1 MSVVR
6 ESWRLMVTPG
16 CSGAYN
22 MALDQAILEQVG
34 AGNSPPT
41 LRFFAWT
48 PPCLSLGQAQSAADA
63 DLVRLHERGWGLV
76 RRPTGGRA
84 ILHTDEITYSVA
96 LPKTHPLVQGDVV
109 TSYHRL
115 SAALLDGLARLG
127 LQAQADRR
135 LERLR
140 ARGSGPVCFEVPSD
154 YEITANGGKLIGSAQ
169 VRRFDGVLQHGALPL
184 WGDITRICDALAF
197 PDEAE
202 RERVRARVAARATT
216 LERALGRR
224 VSWEE
229 VADALRDA
237 FAERFGLVFG
247 PPEGPTPAEEART
260 AALVAEV
267 YGADGWTFRL

>member
-1 MSVVR
+1 MTAEPER
-6 ESWRLMVTPG
+6 WRLLITPG
-16 CSGAYN
+16 CAGAYN
-22 MALDQAILEQVG
+22 MALDQAILERVG
-34 AGNSPPT
+34 AGKVLPT

-48 PPCLSLGQAQSAADA
+48 PPCLSLGQAQPVADV
-63 DLVRLHERGWGLV
+63 DLTRLRERGWDLV

-84 ILHTDEITYSVA
+84 ILHTDEITYSVT

-135 LERLR
+135 LERPAGR
-140 ARGSGPVCFEVPSD
+140 PGGPVCFEVPSD
-154 YEITANGGKLIGSAQ
+154 YEITANGCKLIGSAQ

-229 VADALRDA
+229 AADALRDA
-237 FAERFGLVFG
+237 FAERCGVIFG
-247 PPEGPTPAEEART
+247 PPEEPTPEEAARA

>member
-1 MSVVR
+1 MTVAH
-6 ESWRLMVTPG
+6 EHWRLLVTPP
-16 CSGAYN
+16 CTGAYN

-34 AGNSPPT
+34 AGNAPPT

-48 PPCLSLGQAQSAADA
+48 PPCLSLGQAQPSADV
-63 DLVRLHERGWGLV
+63 DLARLQERGWGLV

-84 ILHTDEITYSVA
+84 ILHTDEITYSVT
-96 LPKTHPLVQGDVV
+96 LPKSHPLVQGDVV
-109 TSYHRL
+109 ASYHRL

-135 LERLR
+135 LERSVGR
-140 ARGSGPVCFEVPSD
+140 PGGPVCFEVPSD
-154 YEITANGGKLIGSAQ
+154 YEITANGSKLIGSAQ
-169 VRRFDGVLQHGALPL
+169 VRRFEGVLQHGALPL

-202 RERVRARVAARATT
+202 RERVRARVAVRATT

-229 VADALRDA
+229 AADALRDA
-237 FAERFGLVFG
+237 FAERFGVHFG
-247 PPEGPTPAEEART
+247 PPEGPTPAEEARA
-260 AALVAEV
+260 AALVEEV
-267 YGADGWTFRL
+267 YGADTWTFRL